1 MSKVAILSKI
11 VRGARMSKN
20 RVLIGSP
27 ALMRQTNAR
36 TILMLLKKLSS
47 CSRADLV
54 RETGMSAPTVANVI
68 SDLNDL
74 GLIEWI
80 GEGASSGGRR
90 PDNLRFKADYGC
102 LAGIDI
108 TADALR
114 ILLTDLNGTLLWEQY
129 EPLPKDARSPNAVIE
144 VLRVSL
150 RAIMQRH
157 GLPWKKL
164 LAMTVGVAGITNTRD
179 GIVISVSSSDTWR
192 AVPFRDML
200 EQHFSCAIFVENDTN
215 LAAIGEH
222 FRGVAQ
228 SEDSFIFVTVGAG
241 VGAGIFVNG
250 HIMHGAS
257 WSAGEIGYLHIP
269 NISSVQPSL
278 YEFGR
283 LEQVLG
289 GPGILRSWNA
299 VSHKSGVATKVRKAS
314 NVLDLALE
322 GNAVAQK
329 LVLQRAR
336 LLKDVVLNLSLT
348 LNPSLFVFGG
358 DLGAHAA
365 LLEPTVEMLRKSEV
379 AVARVLPSS
388 LGSSAVV
395 WGAVAVAMHDSE
407 QKLYRY

>member
-1 MSKVAILSKI
+1 
-11 VRGARMSKN
+11 MSKN
-20 RVLIGSP
+20 RILIGSP

-36 TILMLLKKLSS
+36 TILRLLKKLGN

-80 GEGASSGGRR
+80 GEGESSGGRR
-90 PDNLRFKADYGC
+90 PDNLRFKSDYGC
-102 LAGIDI
+102 LAGVDM

-114 ILLTDLNGTLLWEQY
+114 ILLTDLNGAVLEEQY
-129 EPLPKDARSPNAVIE
+129 EFLPKDARSPDAVIE
-144 VLRVSL
+144 VLRASM
-150 RAIMQRH
+150 RAMMQRH
-157 GLPWKKL
+157 SLPWKRL
-164 LAMTVGVAGITNTRD
+164 LAMTVGVAGITNARD
-179 GIVISVSSSDTWR
+179 GIIISVSDSNSWR
-192 AVPFRDML
+192 SVPLREML
-200 EQHFSCAIFVENDTN
+200 KRRFACALFVENDTN

-228 SEDSFIFVTVGAG
+228 AEESFIFVAVGSG

-250 HIMHGAS
+250 QIVHGSS

-269 NISSVQPSL
+269 NVSSMQPSL

-289 GPGILRSWNA
+289 ASGILKSWNA
-299 VSHKSGVATKVRKAS
+299 VSSKSGETARFHKARG
-314 NVLDLALE
+314 VLDLALA
-322 GNAVAQK
+322 GNPTAQK
-329 LVLQRAR
+329 VVRQRAR

-358 DLGAHAA
+358 DLGAHPA
-365 LLEPTVEMLRKSEV
+365 LLEPTVEMLRKSEI
-379 AVARVLPSS
+379 AVAQVLPSS
-388 LGSSAVV
+388 LGDSAVV
-395 WGAVAVAMHDSE
+395 WGAVAIAMRDSE
-407 QKLYRY
+407 EMLYRYQPQNE

>member
-1 MSKVAILSKI
+1 
-11 VRGARMSKN
+11 MSKN
-20 RVLIGSP
+20 QILIGSP

-36 TILMLLKKLSS
+36 TILMLLKNLGN

-80 GEGASSGGRR
+80 GEGTSSGGRR

-108 TADALR
+108 TVDALR
-114 ILLTDLNGTLLWEQY
+114 ILLTDLNGTLLEEQY
-129 EPLPKDARSPNAVIE
+129 EPLPKDARNPNAVIE
-144 VLRVSL
+144 VLRGSL
-150 RAIMQRH
+150 RALMQRH

-164 LAMTVGVAGITNTRD
+164 LAMTVGVAGITNARD
-179 GIVISVSSSDTWR
+179 GIIVSVGDSNAWR
-192 AVPFRDML
+192 DVPLLDML
-200 EQHFSCAIFVENDTN
+200 KKQFSCALFVENDTN

-222 FRGVAQ
+222 FHGVAQ
-228 SEDSFIFVTVGAG
+228 SEESFIFILVTAGSG

-250 HIMHGAS
+250 QIVHGSS
-257 WSAGEIGYLHIP
+257 WAAGEIGYLHVP

-278 YEFGR
+278 YEFGQ

-289 GPGILRSWNA
+289 GPGILKSWNA
-299 VSHKSGVATKVRKAS
+299 VSSKSGVTEKIHKAIG
-314 NVLDLALE
+314 VLDHALN
-322 GNAVAQK
+322 GNATAQK
-329 LVLQRAR
+329 VVHQRAR
-336 LLKDVVLNLSLT
+336 LLRDVVLNLSLT

-358 DLGAHAA
+358 DIGAHPA
-365 LLEPTVEMLRKSEV
+365 LLEPTVEMLRKSEI
-379 AVARVLPSS
+379 AAARVLPSS

-395 WGAVAVAMHDSE
+395 WGAVAVAMRDAE
-407 QKLYRY
+407 EKLYRYQAHHG

>member
-1 MSKVAILSKI
+1 
-11 VRGARMSKN
+11 MSKN
-20 RVLIGSP
+20 RKSRVLIGSP

-36 TILMLLKKLSS
+36 TILMLLKKLGP

-54 RETGMSAPTVANVI
+54 RETGMSAPTVANVV
-68 SDLNDL
+68 SDLSGF

-80 GEGASSGGRR
+80 GEGVSGGGRR
-90 PDNLRFKADYGC
+90 PENLRFKADYGC
-102 LAGIDI
+102 LAGVEV

-114 ILLTDLNGTLLWEQY
+114 ILLTDLNGTILEEQY
-129 EPLPKDARSPNAVIE
+129 EPLPKEARSPNAVIE

-150 RAIMQRH
+150 RAIMQRRS
-157 GLPWKKL
+157 LPWKKL
-164 LAMTVGVAGITNTRD
+164 LAMTVGVAGITNVRD

-192 AVPFRDML
+192 NVPFQDML
-200 EQHFSCAIFVENDTN
+200 KQHFSCALFVENDTN

-222 FRGVAQ
+222 FRGIAQ
-228 SEDSFIFVTVGAG
+228 SEDSFIFVSVGSG
-241 VGAGIFVNG
+241 VGAGIFLNG
-250 HIMHGAS
+250 QIVHGVS

-269 NISSVQPSL
+269 NISSAQPSL

-299 VSHKSGVATKVRKAS
+299 VSNKSGVAVKVRKAS
-314 NVLDLALE
+314 SVLDLALE

-329 LVLQRAR
+329 LVLHRAR
-336 LLKDVVLNLSLT
+336 LLRDVVLNLSLT

-358 DLGAHAA
+358 DLGAHTA
-365 LLEPTVEMLRKSEV
+365 LLKPTVEMLRKSEV

-388 LGSSAVV
+388 LGNSAVV
-395 WGAVAVAMHDSE
+395 WGAVAVALQDPE
-407 QKLYRY
+407 QKLYPY

>member
-1 MSKVAILSKI
+1 
-11 VRGARMSKN
+11 MSKN

-150 RAIMQRH
+150 RAIMQRQ

-228 SEDSFIFVTVGAG
+228 SEDSFIFVTVGSG

-250 HIMHGAS
+250 KIMHGAS

>member
-1 MSKVAILSKI
+1 
-11 VRGARMSKN
+11 MSKN
-20 RVLIGSP
+20 RKSRVLIGSP

-36 TILMLLKKLSS
+36 TILMLLKKLGP

-54 RETGMSAPTVANVI
+54 RETGMSAPTVANVV
-68 SDLNDL
+68 SDLSGF

-80 GEGASSGGRR
+80 GEGVSGGGRR
-90 PDNLRFKADYGC
+90 PENLRFKADYGC
-102 LAGIDI
+102 LAGVEV

-114 ILLTDLNGTLLWEQY
+114 ILLTDLNGTILEEQY
-129 EPLPKDARSPNAVIE
+129 EPLPKEARSPNAVIE

-150 RAIMQRH
+150 RAIMQRRS
-157 GLPWKKL
+157 LPWKKL
-164 LAMTVGVAGITNTRD
+164 LAMTVGVAGITNVRD

-192 AVPFRDML
+192 NVPFQDML
-200 EQHFSCAIFVENDTN
+200 KQHFSCALFVENDTN

-222 FRGVAQ
+222 FRGIAQ
-228 SEDSFIFVTVGAG
+228 SEDSFIFVSVGSG
-241 VGAGIFVNG
+241 VGAGIFLNG
-250 HIMHGAS
+250 QIVHGVS

-269 NISSVQPSL
+269 NISSAQPSL

-299 VSHKSGVATKVRKAS
+299 VSNKSGVAVKVRKAS
-314 NVLDLALE
+314 SVLDLALE

-329 LVLQRAR
+329 LVLHRAR
-336 LLKDVVLNLSLT
+336 LLRDVVLNLSLT

-358 DLGAHAA
+358 DLGAHTA

-388 LGSSAVV
+388 LGNFAVV
-395 WGAVAVAMHDSE
+395 WGAVAVAMQDSE